1 LNLKQFARNP
11 FAELPTEHLA
21 GATFTS
27 RVPSRPACPLPG
39 PLLRWP
45 GLFIPASRK
54 QPAFWQKTM
63 LGGCLRRLRRE
74 KLGMAKFA
82 ILFSKKGVAFGV

>member
-1 LNLKQFARNP
+1 MRSAASRLHGIS
-11 FAELPTEHLA
+11 AEANASAVSCIHGSGEETSPPELLTEHLA

-45 GLFIPASRK
+45 GLFILKPHPYPS
-54 QPAFWQKTM
+54 PF
-63 LGGCLRRLRRE
+63 
-74 KLGMAKFA
+74 
-82 ILFSKKGVAFGV
+82 